1 MKELEE
7 RILRD
12 GVVINDGLIKIDSF
26 LNHQVDT
33 KLLGDI
39 AKDIREFFKGRHV
52 DKILTIEASGIAI
65 GYACALEF
73 GCQNFVFARKDKR
86 LTMSDTVYSSEAFSF
101 TKKKDTAITVDKRYI
116 ERGENILIVDDFLAE
131 GSSGLALVDICKQAG
146 ADVVGYA
153 AAVEKTYQGGR
164 ERLEKYGFKVYSAA
178 KIKGVEDGKVIF

>member
-12 GVVINDGLIKIDSF
+12 GVVINGEIIKIDSF
-26 LNHQVDT
+26 LNHQVDVE
-33 KLLGDI
+33 LLGRIAQDI
-39 AKDIREFFKGRHV
+39 KHFFAGRTV
-52 DKILTIEASGIAI
+52 DKVLTIEASGIAI
-65 GYACALEF
+65 GYACALAF

-86 LTMSDTVYSSEAFSF
+86 LTMSDTVYESEAFSF
-101 TKKKDTAITVDKRYI
+101 TKKRDTVITVDKKFI

-153 AAVEKTYQGGR
+153 AAVEKVYQGGR

-178 KIKGVEDGKVIF
+178 QIKEVRDGEVIF